1 MKHKLQAVSRGF
13 TLIEVMVV
21 VGIIGILASIAYPA
35 YQEYIRKARRA
46 DAAAALLENAQFLER
61 FFTENNRYDEDAAG
75 TAVSLPVTVSPRES
89 GGGSLYSITL
99 DGAATTATTF
109 RLLATPI
116 AGGAMASDDCGTLTL
131 NQLGQKGVSGGSL
144 SAAQCWQ

>member
-1 MKHKLQAVSRGF
+1 MKNSKFNPQRGF

-35 YQEYIRKARRA
+35 YQEYLRKARRA
-46 DAAAALLENAQFLER
+46 DAAAALLENSQFLER
-61 FFTENNRYDEDAAG
+61 FFTENGRYDQNAAG
-75 TAVSLPVTVSPRES
+75 TAVALPVTASPREA
-89 GGGSLYSITL
+89 GGGGAYTITL
-99 DGAATTATTF
+99 DGAGTSATSF
-109 RLLATPI
+109 RLIATPI
-116 AGGAMASDDCGTLTL
+116 SGGPMDSDACGTLTL